1 MERNGNGKTAVLSA
15 AHAAVDFACAVLF
28 FGSIESEYIWLCMI
42 LYNACAFL
50 MQLPMG
56 LIADKLNRN
65 MLFSAAGC
73 VLVAAGFLF
82 KAHPVMALV
91 VAGFGNGAFHVGGG
105 IEVLNR
111 SQEKAGPLGVFV
123 SPGAIG
129 LYLGQV
135 YAAFFHQSFVIVPA
149 LMLIC
154 AGAILLTGRKEF
166 STGSGNEPLSLE
178 MPRGGALLLAFLFIV
193 VLIRSYMGMSS
204 AFSTGDYL
212 NALSAPLPGLITV
225 LCVAGGKAAGGF
237 LSDRIGP
244 VPASVISL
252 GLCAIILFFPLHPV
266 LLLVALFLF
275 NMTMPITL
283 FASARIL
290 KGAKGMAFGL
300 LTAALFLGAVP
311 KFLGTNPAM
320 SGVFYG
326 MLAIVS
332 LALLIIGL
340 GGERCRTR

>member
-1 MERNGNGKTAVLSA
+1 MRKLTILSA
-15 AHAAVDFACAVLF
+15 AHFCVDMCCAALF
-28 FGSIESEYIWLCMI
+28 FGWLSREANSWLYMV

-73 VLVAAGFLF
+73 VLVAAGFLL

-178 MPRGGALLLAFLFIV
+178 MPRGGALLLAFLFI
-193 VLIRSYMGMSS
+193 GF
-204 AFSTGDYL
+204 AQNL
-212 NALSAPLPGLITV
+212 NPRNLSHSLPLV
-225 LCVAGGKAAGGF
+225 SKF
-237 LSDRIGP
+237 LSKHLR
-244 VPASVISL
+244 S
-252 GLCAIILFFPLHPV
+252 F
-266 LLLVALFLF
+266 
-275 NMTMPITL
+275 
-283 FASARIL
+283 
-290 KGAKGMAFGL
+290 
-300 LTAALFLGAVP
+300 
-311 KFLGTNPAM
+311 
-320 SGVFYG
+320 
-326 MLAIVS
+326 
-332 LALLIIGL
+332 
-340 GGERCRTR
+340 